1 MAKQAEPEFGP
12 KLNDL
17 KLVEALNWYHVNRN
31 DLDARR
37 FLYEY
42 AKVNIDSKLTINDI
56 SQWDYL
62 TCDGWI
68 ARLLSKDAELPSVT
82 QELKFQKLL
91 QTYMN
96 EVEDVEITPTK
107 NKPKPKKQKI
117 EMGILG
123 ELENQVD
130 VFIAGG
136 CDNGFDP
143 KRFLSAHNV
152 SRKDCTNIKRW
163 AKNNRKHMEE
173 VIAPNPDKQLKE
185 AYSNFSKPQLKR
197 LHKFYDTLYVTAYR
211 YTKIKTKTKPRTKKG
226 SVTQSTLEAHISKL

>member
-1 MAKQAEPEFGP
+1 MAKQAEPKFGP

-42 AKVNIDSKLTINDI
+42 AKENVDSKLTINDI
-56 SQWDYL
+56 SRWDYL

-68 ARLLSKDAELPSVT
+68 ARLLSKNAELPSET

-91 QTYMN
+91 QMYMN
-96 EVEDVEITPTK
+96 NVEDIEITSIE
-107 NKPKPKKQKI
+107 NKSKPKKQKI

-173 VIAPNPDKQLKE
+173 VIALNPDKQLKE

-197 LHKFYDTLYVTAYR
+197 LHKFYVNLYTTADR
-211 YTKIKTKTKPRTKKG
+211 HIRVKSKPRTKKG